1 MQPILK
7 HVSILLIASVMFCQV
22 TFAQNYEKI
31 VLDTTNDVYGYY
43 LAVKPQ
49 GKIQGVMV
57 LLPGFGSSAES
68 ILPETRLHNVAFVND
83 ILTVVVNTG
92 RKLYVDDNFTKG
104 INAIL
109 SDVIKRYGVEKD
121 KFILGGHS
129 AGGTLS
135 VRYAELCRQYPNR
148 YPIQPQGVFS
158 VDGPIDLIET
168 YHYFERE
175 IKKNFSPAGAG
186 EATFVKDLLDK
197 ELGPLQDN
205 LPKYAALTPF
215 YAFQD
220 TAGNERYLQNM
231 AVRVYHDVDVVWML
245 QNRRRSVRDMNAYA
259 SSELINTLL
268 QQGNNRAEYM
278 PGKTGYRNDG
288 SRHPHTWSIADEVEL
303 VQWVRKTLQFF
314 PQYAPQPYSIQADG
328 FTVEKSKFP
337 LDFAPAILYKG
348 IDDIRFL
355 PGFYNDKSNEFWSYC
370 FLWYLDGDITFT
382 EQQVQRDLTTYYNGL
397 NQQTAA
403 TVNVKKTKPAAGYEA
418 AFDCTI
424 NTVDKF
430 VTQKPVIL
438 HATVNIKRCTG
449 KTIAFFEVSPQE
461 AGSATWQQLHNV
473 RASIGCTA
481 GKQ

>member
-7 HVSILLIASVMFCQV
+7 HLTILLAASMLLCQT

-31 VLDTTNDVYGYY
+31 TLDTTNKVYGYY

-49 GKIQGVMV
+49 AKIQGVMV

-68 ILPETRLHNVAFVND
+68 ILPETRLHNVAYVND
-83 ILTVVVNTG
+83 ILTIVVNTG
-92 RKLYVDDNFTKG
+92 QKLYVEDSFTKG
-104 INAIL
+104 MNTIL
-109 SDVIKRYGVEKD
+109 DDVIKRYGVEKD

-129 AGGTLS
+129 AGGTLA
-135 VRYAELCRQYPNR
+135 VRYVELCHQYPTQ

-158 VDGPIDLIET
+158 VDGPIDLIES

-175 IKKNFSPAGAG
+175 IKKNFSQAGAG
-186 EATFVKDLLDK
+186 EAVFVKGLLDK
-197 ELGPLQDN
+197 ELGPLKDN

-215 YAFQD
+215 YAFLD
-220 TAGNERYLQNM
+220 TVGNERYLQNM
-231 AVRVYHDVDVVWML
+231 AVRVYHDADVVWML
-245 QNRRRSVRDMNAYA
+245 QNRRRSFRDMNAFA
-259 SSELINTLL
+259 SSELINSLL
-268 QQGNNRAEYM
+268 QQGNTRAEYM

-288 SRHPHTWSIADEVEL
+288 SRHPHTWSIVDEVEL

-328 FTVEKSKFP
+328 FAVEKAKFP
-337 LDFAPAILYKG
+337 LDFAPTIPYKG

-355 PGFYNDKSNEFWSYC
+355 PGFYNNNSLEFWGYC

-382 EQQVQRDLTTYYNGL
+382 EQQVQRDLTNYYNGL
-397 NQQTAA
+397 AQQTDAA
-403 TVNVKKTKPAAGYEA
+403 VTVKKAKPAAGYDA

-424 NTVDKF
+424 NTIDKF
-430 VTQKPVIL
+430 VTQKPIVL
-438 HATVNIKRCTG
+438 HATVSIKNCLG

-461 AGSATWQQLHNV
+461 AGSTVWQRLHNV
-473 RASIGCTA
+473 KASIGCAA
-481 GKQ
+481 GK